1 MEFARG
7 EGHSEARLAKI
18 LQQQEEYCLAIEDA
32 YRSGYAS
39 GYSDGYDEYNCNE
52 NDRDDAFAEHNFYLG
67 YESGY
72 AAGLEDGALIAC
84 GEDPD
89 DEYIGLTD

>member
-18 LQQQEEYCLAIEDA
+18 LQRQEEYCRAIEDA
-32 YRSGYAS
+32 YRA
-39 GYSDGYDEYNCNE
+39 
-52 NDRDDAFAEHNFYLG
+52 G

-72 AAGLEDGALIAC
+72 AAGIEDGTPIAC

-89 DEYIGLTD
+89 GEYIGLTD